1 MTIMWMHQS
10 IVLATAHSTHQKIRK
25 QKEESDMGKRP
36 SAPERLDDL
45 SPQKRF
51 VAALFGFSVGYF
63 LWELI
68 EYLFFPGPPGG
79 PVNPV

>member
-1 MTIMWMHQS
+1 MS
-10 IVLATAHSTHQKIRK
+10 
-25 QKEESDMGKRP
+25 KRS
-36 SAPERLDDL
+36 SAPERQDDL

-68 EYLFFPGPPGG
+68 KYLFFPGPPGG